1 MSAAE
6 QEVHMKTIAITL
18 TGNPGPLAEVRQQ
31 LEKQGIIVDVVND
44 HCQVAHIVLDDEKNV
59 PAP

>member
-1 MSAAE
+1 
-6 QEVHMKTIAITL
+6 MKTIAITL

-44 HCQVAHIVLDDEKNV
+44 HSQVAHIVLEDKKKD
-59 PAP
+59 PAH